1 MGWCHGY
8 GTLEDRTR
16 RGVSL
21 SGSFPTYE
29 DEIYTALAAILTRV
43 CSATLVFD
51 GPPQYEVSDA
61 SYPIGI
67 IDFVETFFHT
77 VGGGGPMKALL
88 DQEQVYNI
96 QLWCVRKKV
105 ASEDLWRN
113 IRQKG
118 AAIKVAIEA
127 DCTLGGK
134 VTLAEVSA
142 YATDNEVTE
151 RMSDTPSDTCG
162 VRVDLRVV
170 CEVNRM

>member
-1 MGWCHGY
+1 
-8 GTLEDRTR
+8 
-16 RGVSL
+16 L

-29 DEIYTALAAILTRV
+29 DEILTALSAILTRV
-43 CSATLVFD
+43 CGSTLVFD
-51 GPPQYEVSDA
+51 GPPQYEVPDA
-61 SYPIGI
+61 AYPIGI
-67 IDFVETFFHT
+67 IDFVETFFHRL
-77 VGGGGPMKALL
+77 GGGGVLKAGH

-96 QLWCVRKKV
+96 QVWCIRKKV

-127 DCTLGGK
+127 DYTLGGK
-134 VTLAEVSA
+134 VTFAEVSA

-162 VRVDLRVV
+162 VRVDLRII
-170 CEVNRM
+170 CEVGNL